1 MLEKKKD
8 YVLRAKDFNRKKK
21 TIKGLKEKALN
32 RNPDEFYFKMQNSAV
47 KDGVH
52 RNKKDVGLD
61 PEVIKVMKTQDLN
74 YINLKRVAESRKI
87 EKLQSSLHF
96 LTAPQNT
103 HKIFFEDAA
112 AMTKF
117 DAAKHFDTAPELVRR
132 AFNRPSMSTLESTTI
147 SDKGNLACTHSHTST
162 HADTRAHEH
171 ASQVRALSR
180 TGGVRYRAHDHASI
194 RFAAGPQWAGCP
206 LYSQANIVLR
216 GRRDAYPEGAQ
227 TKLYRTQ
234 LAPRPAH
241 KRAISR
247 LNAHERS
254 LRARSVGA
262 HACA

>member
-47 KDGVH
+47 KDGIH

-103 HKIFFEDAA
+103 HKNFFEHAA

-147 SDKGNLACTHSHTST
+147 SDKGNHACTHSHTST

-171 ASQVRALSR
+171 ASQVRTQSHRRGALQSAR
-180 TGGVRYRAHDHASI
+180 
-194 RFAAGPQWAGCP
+194 
-206 LYSQANIVLR
+206 
-216 GRRDAYPEGAQ
+216 
-227 TKLYRTQ
+227 
-234 LAPRPAH
+234 
-241 KRAISR
+241 SR
-247 LNAHERS
+247 LDS
-254 LRARSVGA
+254 LCCWSTVGGLPSLFA
-262 HACA
+262 S

>member
-1 MLEKKKD
+1 
-8 YVLRAKDFNRKKK
+8 
-21 TIKGLKEKALN
+21 
-32 RNPDEFYFKMQNSAV
+32 MQNSAV

-103 HKIFFEDAA
+103 HKIFFEDTE

-147 SDKGNLACTHSHTST
+147 SDKGNLACTHSHTPARMRTRVRTST
-162 HADTRAHEH
+162 LPRC
-171 ASQVRALSR
+171 ALSVAQEGCCGYSAR
-180 TGGVRYRAHDHASI
+180 FTPRFSRCWSTVSELPSLFAS
-194 RFAAGPQWAGCP
+194 
-206 LYSQANIVLR
+206 
-216 GRRDAYPEGAQ
+216 
-227 TKLYRTQ
+227 
-234 LAPRPAH
+234 
-241 KRAISR
+241 
-247 LNAHERS
+247 
-254 LRARSVGA
+254 
-262 HACA
+262 